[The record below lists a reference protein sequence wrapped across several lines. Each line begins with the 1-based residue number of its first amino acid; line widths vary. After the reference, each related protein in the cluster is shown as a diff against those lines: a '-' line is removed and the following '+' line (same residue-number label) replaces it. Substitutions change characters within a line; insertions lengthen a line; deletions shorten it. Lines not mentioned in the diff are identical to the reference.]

1 MLVSQVKNC
10 SNTFK
15 GGSPLQILGRITTL
29 HANLNTPEQQC
40 GGFMVK
46 LSQTG
51 NILAQVHSCGYMG
64 SVSVYVVIIFPHLTF
79 LTFAAGAGK
88 SIIWY
93 INIFMLSLQ
102 NLISGHHP
110 ARQLSKISAACVI

>member
-1 MLVSQVKNC
+1 MVVSQVKNC
-10 SNTFK
+10 RKTFK

-29 HANLNTPEQQC
+29 RANLNTPEQQC

-64 SVSVYVVIIFPHLTF
+64 SVSVCVVIIFPTSHDLHLF
-79 LTFAAGAGK
+79 
-88 SIIWY
+88 
-93 INIFMLSLQ
+93 
-102 NLISGHHP
+102 SGRGEEHP
-110 ARQLSKISAACVI
+110 LVH